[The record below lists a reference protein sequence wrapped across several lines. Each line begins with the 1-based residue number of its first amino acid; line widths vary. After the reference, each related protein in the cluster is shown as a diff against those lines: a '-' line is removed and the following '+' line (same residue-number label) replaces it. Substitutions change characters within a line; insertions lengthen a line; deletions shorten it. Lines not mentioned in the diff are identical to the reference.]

1 MSGSVLIWTTYIAE
15 FVDTV
20 EVTLFVRSM
29 RGSNAQTTMLCPF
42 YCDVVP
48 TATEHN
54 IVIKALAPSNPLLNK
69 EICYISQSNM

>member
-20 EVTLFVRSM
+20 EVTLFVRST
-29 RGSNAQTTMLCPF
+29 RGSNAQTKMLCPF
-42 YCDVVP
+42 YCDVGP
-48 TATEHN
+48 AANEHN
-54 IVIKALAPSNPLLNK
+54 IVIKALAPSNSPLNK